1 MTFATSLAAIA
12 APLPVD
18 ELDEMVEQSIL
29 RFLSGETDGEEL
41 FNALYGHVLEE
52 PIPAAMLELVRAGE
66 LEPT

>member
-52 PIPAAMLELVRAGE
+52 PIPAAMLELVRAGA

>member
-12 APLPVD
+12 APLAVD

-29 RFLSGETDGEEL
+29 RFLGGETDGEEL

>member
-29 RFLSGETDGEEL
+29 RFLSGKTDGEEL

-52 PIPAAMLELVRAGE
+52 PIPAALLELVRAGE

>member
-1 MTFATSLAAIA
+1 MTFATSLAALA
-12 APLPVD
+12 APLPID

>member
-1 MTFATSLAAIA
+1 
-12 APLPVD
+12 
-18 ELDEMVEQSIL
+18 MVEQSIL

-52 PIPAAMLELVRAGE
+52 PIPAAMLELIRAGE